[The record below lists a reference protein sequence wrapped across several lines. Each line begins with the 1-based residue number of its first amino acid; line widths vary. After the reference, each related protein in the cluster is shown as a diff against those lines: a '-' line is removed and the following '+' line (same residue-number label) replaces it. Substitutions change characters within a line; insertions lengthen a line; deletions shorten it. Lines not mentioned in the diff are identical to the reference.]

1 MLPFHT
7 TSNEMLRRKSPSIVE
22 RSITV
27 KFKLTV
33 ALAARSINVRCLH
46 IRNRLIISSLMLIH
60 YRCAE
65 LLQRFDPSQMAED
78 SNLSRTC
85 FSLNETHILII
96 SIILNFHFSDRFRNF
111 ELTVHGILKLYI
123 NFGKRQFLVSCVLS

>member
-1 MLPFHT
+1 
-7 TSNEMLRRKSPSIVE
+7 
-22 RSITV
+22 
-27 KFKLTV
+27 
-33 ALAARSINVRCLH
+33 
-46 IRNRLIISSLMLIH
+46 MLIH